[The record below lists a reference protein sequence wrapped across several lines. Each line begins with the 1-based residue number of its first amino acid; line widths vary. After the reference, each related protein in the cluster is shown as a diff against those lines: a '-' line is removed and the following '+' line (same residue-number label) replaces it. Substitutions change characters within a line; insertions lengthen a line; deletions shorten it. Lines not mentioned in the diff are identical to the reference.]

1 MAMQIRSIWVLVPVL
16 ALILAA
22 CNDNNGSSQ
31 APAENEAVINGTVLD
46 GTSDPSTPISGASV
60 SGGGQSAQTDAEGKF
75 SLRLTTDSPTTV
87 GLFISKTAYR
97 DTTVLIDVQP
107 GESVSPTVFLSPKSM
122 VTGGSRAPKSIA
134 FLGASP
140 TRISVYGVGG
150 TETTYLGWEVRDSV
164 GRALDADNAVD
175 INFRLVNG
183 PGGGE
188 YVSPATR
195 RTDPNGQTYISLGA
209 GTRSGIV
216 QVVAEVLYGGNTI
229 QSSPVRIVIDGGF
242 PVQERFTIAAP
253 YYNFAAMNWVNRTL
267 PVTVLVGDVYS
278 NPVAENTAVYFRSG
292 AGVIQPRVYTS
303 TDGQGTV
310 DLISGNPRPFGAF
323 AAPAPLD
330 TGYHYVVAR
339 TIGQNGVAV
348 TDSILIL
355 WSGASTI
362 KNLSPSSFAIP
373 NGGSQVFTFSVCD
386 AYHHPLQSGTEIAV
400 LASVPPPPDPN
411 TPMNQVQVGFGVGG
425 RIELRDYL
433 FRGPGTTDFSFV
445 LSDGTTNINQATSV
459 VLTIAVTGPNGNV
472 SYTISGTAQ

>member
-1 MAMQIRSIWVLVPVL
+1 MQIRSIWVLVPVL
-16 ALILAA
+16 ALMLAA
-22 CNDNNGSSQ
+22 CDDNNSDTQ
-31 APAENEAVINGTVLD
+31 APGENEAVISGTVLD
-46 GTSDPSTPISGASV
+46 GTTTPASAISGASV
-60 SGGGQSAQTDAEGKF
+60 SGGGQSAQTDAAGGF
-75 SLRLTTDSPTTV
+75 VLRLTTDSPTTV
-87 GLFISKTAYR
+87 SLFITKTGYR
-97 DTTVLIDVQP
+97 DTTVLVDVQP
-107 GESVSPTVFLSPKSM
+107 QETVSPTVLLSPKSM
-122 VTGGSRAPKSIA
+122 VSGGSRAPKSIA

-140 TRISVYGVGG
+140 SRISVYGVGG
-150 TETTYLGWEVRDSV
+150 TESSYLGWEVRDSV
-164 GRALDADNAVD
+164 GRAIDADNAVD
-175 INFRLVNG
+175 ISFRLVNG

-188 YVSPATR
+188 YVSPTTR
-195 RTDPNGQTYISLGA
+195 RTDPNGQTYVSLGS

-216 QVVAEVLYGGNTI
+216 QVVAEVFYGGNTI

-292 AGVIQPRVYTS
+292 AGVVQPRVYTS
-303 TDGQGTV
+303 TNGQGTV

-330 TGYHYVVAR
+330 TGYHYVVGR

-348 TDSILIL
+348 TDSVMIL
-355 WSGASTI
+355 WSGVSTI
-362 KNLSPSSFAIP
+362 KNLNPSGFAVP
-373 NGGSQVFTFSVCD
+373 NGGSQTFTFSVCD
-386 AYHHPLQSGTEIAV
+386 QYHHPLQSGTEIAV

-425 RIELRDYL
+425 RIVLRDYL
-433 FRGPGTTDFSFV
+433 FRGPGTTDFAFT
-445 LSDGTTNINQATSV
+445 LSDGTTNINQVTSV

-472 SYTISGTAQ
+472 STTISGTAQ

>member
-1 MAMQIRSIWVLVPVL
+1 MQIRSIWVLVPVL
-16 ALILAA
+16 ALMLAA
-22 CNDNNGSSQ
+22 CNDNNSSTQ
-31 APAENEAVINGTVLD
+31 APGENEAVINGTVLD
-46 GTSDPSTPISGASV
+46 GTTNPASPISGASV
-60 SGGGQSAQTDAEGKF
+60 SGGGQSTQTDAEGKF

-87 GLFISKTAYR
+87 GMFITKTAYR
-97 DTTVLIDVQP
+97 DTTVLVDVQP
-107 GESVSPTVFLSPKSM
+107 SQTVSPTILLSPKSM
-122 VTGGSRAPKSIA
+122 VTGGSRVPKSIA

-140 TRISVYGVGG
+140 SRISVYGVGG

-164 GRALDADNAVD
+164 GRPLDAENAVD
-175 INFRLVNG
+175 ISFRLVNG

-188 YVSPATR
+188 YVSPTTR
-195 RTDPNGQTYISLGA
+195 RTDPNGQTYVSMGS

-216 QVVAEVLYGGNTI
+216 QVIAEVVYGANVI

-303 TDGQGTV
+303 NNGQGSV
-310 DLISGNPRPFGAF
+310 DLISGNPRPFGSF

-330 TGYHYVVAR
+330 TGYHYVVGR
-339 TIGQNGVAV
+339 TIGQNGVTV

-355 WSGASTI
+355 WSGVSTV
-362 KNLSPSSFAIP
+362 KNLNPMSFDIP
-373 NGGSQVFTFSVCD
+373 NAGSQVFTFSVCD
-386 AYHHPLQSGTEIAV
+386 QYHHPLQSGTEIAV

-411 TPMNQVQVGFGVGG
+411 SAMNQVQVGFGVNG
-425 RIELRDYL
+425 RIVLRDYL
-433 FRGPGTTDFSFV
+433 SRGPGTTDFSFI
-445 LSDGTTNINQATSV
+445 LSDGTTNIIQATSV

-472 SYTISGTAQ
+472 STTISGIAR

>member
-1 MAMQIRSIWVLVPVL
+1 M
-16 ALILAA
+16 
-22 CNDNNGSSQ
+22 
-31 APAENEAVINGTVLD
+31 
-46 GTSDPSTPISGASV
+46 
-60 SGGGQSAQTDAEGKF
+60 
-75 SLRLTTDSPTTV
+75 
-87 GLFISKTAYR
+87 FITKTGYR
-97 DTTVLIDVQP
+97 DTTVLVDVQP
-107 GESVSPTVFLSPKSM
+107 QETVSPTVLLAPKSV
-122 VTGGSRAPKSIA
+122 VTGGSHAPKSIA

-140 TRISVYGVGG
+140 NRISVYGVGG

-175 INFRLVNG
+175 ISFRLVNG

-195 RTDPNGQTYISLGA
+195 RTDPNGQTYVSLGS

-216 QVVAEVLYGGNTI
+216 QVVAEVFYGGNTI

-303 TDGQGTV
+303 TNGQGSV
-310 DLISGNPRPFGAF
+310 DLISGNPRPFWPFSASQF
-323 AAPAPLD
+323 D

-348 TDSILIL
+348 TDSIYIL
-355 WSGASTI
+355 WSGVAQV
-362 KNLSPSSFAIP
+362 KNLSPDSIKME
-373 NGGSQVFTFSVCD
+373 NGESQRFTFSVCD
-386 AYHHPLQSGTEIAV
+386 QYHHPLQSGTEIAV
-400 LASVPPPPDPN
+400 LAAVPPPPDPN

-425 RIELRDYL
+425 RIVLRDYL
-433 FRGPGTTDFSFV
+433 FRGDGTTDFSFV
-445 LSDGTTNINQATSV
+445 LSDGTTNIDQATAV
-459 VLTIAVTGPNGNV
+459 VVTIAVTGPNGNY
-472 SYTISGTAQ
+472 SKTISGTSH